1 MFRHETNNGSIW
13 SISLNFAPIVLHELV
28 RALVFLFVTM
38 SAVLSA
44 QNVAIEVPHAFQGTH
59 FKTFV
64 EHGEQVRIWYEVSGR
79 YSEDYME
86 VVRRIYQPNKG
97 QSLRILDTYGDDGY
111 TAVKIESRGWIYIL
125 IQSNSGMAES
135 KIQARMKEPRD

>member
-1 MFRHETNNGSIW
+1 MKRLLIF
-13 SISLNFAPIVLHELV
+13 LL
-28 RALVFLFVTM
+28 LVFGPTL
-38 SAVLSA
+38 LA

-64 EHGEQVRIWYEVSGR
+64 EQGDQVRTWYEVSGR

-97 QSLRILDTYGDDGY
+97 QNLRILDTYGDDGF

-125 IQSNSGMAES
+125 IQSNAGMSES
-135 KIQARMKEPRD
+135 KIQARMKEARD

>member
-1 MFRHETNNGSIW
+1 MKRFY
-13 SISLNFAPIVLHELV
+13 L
-28 RALVFLFVTM
+28 LFTILFGTTM
-38 SAVLSA
+38 WA

-59 FKTFV
+59 FKTFL
-64 EHGEQVRIWYEVSGR
+64 EQGEQVRTWYEVSGR

>member
-1 MFRHETNNGSIW
+1 MKRLLFLI
-13 SISLNFAPIVLHELV
+13 LL
-28 RALVFLFVTM
+28 ALGP
-38 SAVLSA
+38 AVSA

-64 EHGEQVRIWYEVSGR
+64 EQGDQVRTWYEVSGR

-86 VVRRIYQPNKG
+86 VVRRIYQPNRG
-97 QSLRILDTYGDDGY
+97 QNLRILDTYGDDGY

-125 IQSNSGMAES
+125 IQSNAGMSES
-135 KIQARMKEPRD
+135 KIQARMKEARD

>member
-1 MFRHETNNGSIW
+1 MKRLLIF
-13 SISLNFAPIVLHELV
+13 LL
-28 RALVFLFVTM
+28 LVFGPTL
-38 SAVLSA
+38 LA

-64 EHGEQVRIWYEVSGR
+64 EQGDQVRTWYEVSGR

-111 TAVKIESRGWIYIL
+111 TAVKIESRVCFYFA
-125 IQSNSGMAES
+125 IQSDPGLAES
-135 KIQARMKEPRD
+135 EIRGRM

>member
-1 MFRHETNNGSIW
+1 MGVLLFFLGSVT
-13 SISLNFAPIVLHELV
+13 SVL
-28 RALVFLFVTM
+28 AQ
-38 SAVLSA
+38 SATV
-44 QNVAIEVPHAFQGTH
+44 EVPHAYVGVR

-64 EHGEQVRIWYEVSGR
+64 EQGDQVRTWYEVSGR
-79 YSEDYME
+79 YGEDYME

-97 QSLRILDTYGDDGY
+97 QNLRILDTYGDDGY

-135 KIQARMKEPRD
+135 KIQARMKEARD